1 MIGQTIDVFKG
12 VQFAGVG
19 SLEMKLNDR
28 DGKYYIM
35 EANVCRLPLRFNIFE
50 AGGVEL
56 VYTMYSEALG
66 LNNNTNT
73 KQRFRGVKMISL
85 HRDFL
90 AARAYHAKGEL
101 TFKDWLNSIRGVN
114 TFAVLSIRDPLPF
127 IFDIYPILKTSLRDL
142 IHRIG
147 RFL

>member
-1 MIGQTIDVFKG
+1 
-12 VQFAGVG
+12 
-19 SLEMKLNDR
+19 MKLNDR

-114 TFAVLSIRDPLPF
+114 TFAVLSIRGPLPF